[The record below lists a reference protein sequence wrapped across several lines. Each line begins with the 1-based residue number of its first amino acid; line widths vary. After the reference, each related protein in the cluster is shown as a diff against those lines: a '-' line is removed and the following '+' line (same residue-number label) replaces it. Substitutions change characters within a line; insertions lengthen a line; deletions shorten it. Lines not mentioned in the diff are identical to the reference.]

1 MLKHCDNTFVLID
14 TLKDALKT
22 IYYSWTQYLGS
33 MPVCVGDYKSTSIRI
48 YQMRAVLQ
56 NSQIE
61 PMG

>member
-1 MLKHCDNTFVLID
+1 MLNHSDNTFVLID
-14 TLKDALKT
+14 TLLDALKK

-33 MPVCVGDYKSTSIRI
+33 MPVSVGDYKSTSIKI
-48 YQMRAVLQ
+48 YQVRAVLQ

>member
-1 MLKHCDNTFVLID
+1 MN
-14 TLKDALKT
+14 
-22 IYYSWTQYLGS
+22 YSWTQYLGS
-33 MPVCVGDYKSTSIRI
+33 MPVSVGDYKSTSIRI